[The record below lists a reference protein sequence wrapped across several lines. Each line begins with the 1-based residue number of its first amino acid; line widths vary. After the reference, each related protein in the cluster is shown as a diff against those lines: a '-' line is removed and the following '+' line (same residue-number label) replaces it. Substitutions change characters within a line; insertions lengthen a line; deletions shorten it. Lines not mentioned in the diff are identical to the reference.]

1 MDGWLY
7 GLYHDD
13 YYFPAYGEGTWTY
26 IDGYVVEIS
35 DEDSEELAMD
45 DEAILSG
52 LGNPVVA
59 GEISSETYAQMAET
73 VLVNINNYTAEHYG
87 YINGFTV
94 SVEPVTSIGAQTVTI
109 KITKDM
115 NNAWYKS
122 IGDSV
127 TTTVTNDDGT
137 TTDVLLDIAYEAGAT
152 AVVAGKTFVA
162 PNSTVTISLDSTYAS
177 DYDLV
182 SFDGNMAADNFVTYK
197 FGKDFTA
204 DFVQK
209 SATVQE
215 HIPAYVSFYSE
226 VPVEYLYNGEN
237 VVETLTGSDN
247 IYLIP
252 DYAVGGTLPAIAT
265 SAENHYFLGWAD
277 RDVNDNYQF
286 VASAT
291 VDAFYEEGASELT
304 TPDYYAIWAYNESQK
319 LTSTYSVAS
328 DTADLPGV
336 GVIKA
341 AEGSVYSW
349 YTNKDFTGNA
359 ITTLADLNG
368 STIVYARLQFDFTF
382 TVNYNGGTTMSYE
395 GNGNYSPANNS
406 LTYTV
411 TVYEGNKVEVSY
423 KYTEESGGSW
433 IFSYARYTAV
443 VDISICESD
452 SNSSIIS
459 THTLRVQS
467 SNGNSG
473 SWDRRLVNAEQE
485 SAWVHS
491 VNTVA
496 HDGARITDGSDTMSD
511 VVGKIG
517 LTYSV

>member
-1 MDGWLY
+1 
-7 GLYHDD
+7 
-13 YYFPAYGEGTWTY
+13 
-26 IDGYVVEIS
+26 
-35 DEDSEELAMD
+35 MD

-73 VLVNINNYTAEHYG
+73 VLVNINNYTADHYG
-87 YINGFTV
+87 YINGFKV
-94 SVEPVTSIGAQTVTI
+94 AVEPVTGTGAQTAVV
-109 KITKDM
+109 KITNDM
-115 NNAWYKS
+115 ANAWRES
-122 IGDSV
+122 IGNSATV
-127 TTTVTNDDGT
+127 TVTNDSGT
-137 TTDVLLDIAYEAGAT
+137 SEEVVLDIAYADGAT
-152 AVVAGKTFVA
+152 VVVAGKTFVT
-162 PNSTVTISLDSTYAS
+162 PNSAVTISLNSAYAS

-182 SFDGNMAADNFVTYK
+182 SYDDNTVDSVTYT
-197 FGKDFTA
+197 FDEEFTV
-204 DFVQK
+204 DFVQSSVTIK
-209 SATVQE
+209 E
-215 HIPAYVSFYSE
+215 HETTYVSVYSE
-226 VPVEYLYNGEN
+226 VSVEYIYNGAN
-237 VVETLTGSDN
+237 VAEQLAGSEN

-252 DYAVGGTLPAIAT
+252 DYAVNGTLPAIAT
-265 SAENHYFLGWAD
+265 SEDNHYFLGWANKD
-277 RDVNDNYQF
+277 ATGNYQF

-291 VDAFYEEGASELT
+291 VDVFYEEGASELT